1 MHMTDARKHQG
12 ELYLRDWLET
22 PRGRNVDDS
31 FTLNVNKIYDKA
43 LLEELLKFNHKGN
56 FDRVMSLI
64 VGMYMFGE
72 MHNNLVRETN
82 KSPHNDWFDRVYNG
96 NFSELDLEEDNGK
109 GVSTV

>member
-1 MHMTDARKHQG
+1 M
-12 ELYLRDWLET
+12 
-22 PRGRNVDDS
+22 DDS